1 MDAQSVGLKNT
12 FIFILP
18 EIIKIL
24 ISVDIADISL
34 DFKLCE
40 INLGNQDGSLQTSN
54 LKKNLWSNSGRFNSV
69 VIKRRFI
76 FLLWCRWLLLVCLK
90 LSLCASL
97 WYYCSIIYLCFYLG
111 GWFRWQS
118 EVPGV
123 LFQSERR
130 FCPDMGQHLLITC
143 LFQSEINSFNSF
155 LTSSVPESGFC
166 SGPGEGLGSRQN
178 QGKAQGPL
186 LAS

>member
-1 MDAQSVGLKNT
+1 MMQMTPSGLS
-12 FIFILP
+12 
-18 EIIKIL
+18 EA
-24 ISVDIADISL
+24 S
-34 DFKLCE
+34 
-40 INLGNQDGSLQTSN
+40 
-54 LKKNLWSNSGRFNSV
+54 
-69 VIKRRFI
+69 
-76 FLLWCRWLLLVCLK
+76 
-90 LSLCASL
+90 SLCVSL
-97 WYYCSIIYLCFYLG
+97 VLLQHYLFVFLF